1 MSFSGMY
8 NRKVWRSEKYNDF
21 PISVKVPS
29 VDVTDRLAVD
39 STYSVRVL
47 LSFPPS
53 SVNRVDGSV
62 VGFEPDVAI
71 DVAFGVVESAA
82 GAVRLSMEV
91 FRIRTSLRT
100 MFLK

>member
-1 MSFSGMY
+1 MSFSEIH

-29 VDVTDRLAVD
+29 VDVTDRLAVN
-39 STYSVRVL
+39 SVYFVRVL

-53 SVNRVDGSV
+53 SVNGVDGST
-62 VGFEPDVAI
+62 VGFEPDVSMVVGAASKV
-71 DVAFGVVESAA
+71 VASAA
-82 GAVRLSMEV
+82 DLVHV
-91 FRIRTSLRT
+91 FHTSLRT